1 MDLGWPH
8 CFIGHSLLLCSYYH
22 MVRNLLETG
31 YICHQD
37 WWDCGVPS
45 PVEWELP
52 KVGETDSALKFLSF
66 FMSMSHYSIKYLPL
80 SLSPCPSVSFIICP
94 CIYLSFFL
102 IFHFFAVLLLT
113 RTPQQ
118 LVSWIYCHCFVVRF
132 SSCGGRE
139 NSWRRKIGFFWSC
152 KSWTMNSGWPWAA
165 RVTSQKFSF
174 LICKMIM
181 SAISPDWVA
190 KNIK

>member
-8 CFIGHSLLLCSYYH
+8 CFVGHSLLFCSYYH
-22 MVRNLLETG
+22 MVRNLLETV

-94 CIYLSFFL
+94 CIYLSFF
-102 IFHFFAVLLLT
+102 FNFSFFCSASIDQDT
-113 RTPQQ
+113 TA
-118 LVSWIYCHCFVVRF
+118 
-132 SSCGGRE
+132 
-139 NSWRRKIGFFWSC
+139 IGFMDLLPLFCCPFFIMRWQGELLKKKDRIFLVLQVMNYELWLTLSC
-152 KSWTMNSGWPWAA
+152 PCDLSEIQFPH
-165 RVTSQKFSF
+165 
-174 LICKMIM
+174 L
-181 SAISPDWVA
+181 
-190 KNIK
+190 